1 MDWMKILSAVFFIMM
16 IVYLLPRVRQ
26 MVKDSPKGSNADW
39 MGLVIPVGAVI
50 GFVVLLM
57 LMV

>member
-39 MGLVIPVGAVI
+39 MGFVIPVGAVI